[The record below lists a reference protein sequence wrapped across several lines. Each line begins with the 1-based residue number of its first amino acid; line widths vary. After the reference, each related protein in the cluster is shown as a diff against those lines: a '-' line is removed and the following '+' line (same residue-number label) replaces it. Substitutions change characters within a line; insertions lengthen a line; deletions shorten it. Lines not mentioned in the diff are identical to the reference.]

1 MVHLF
6 HDLPMGNDDFTQV
19 NAIIEIP
26 KDSYVKYEFDKELN
40 TIMVDRIG
48 KTPIAYNF
56 NYGFIPQSHNEDD
69 GDPLDVIVLS
79 RFPFV
84 PGCVVPCRVV
94 GWLKMID
101 SGEYDYKV
109 LAVADDKYYDHVQD
123 IEDVHTK
130 EKEDIYYFMQH
141 YKDLHNKT
149 IVLEGWDNKATA
161 IEVLKDC
168 KSQYK
173 VKYNK

>member
-1 MVHLF
+1 
-6 HDLPMGNDDFTQV
+6 MGNDDFTQV

-94 GWLKMID
+94 G
-101 SGEYDYKV
+101 
-109 LAVADDKYYDHVQD
+109 
-123 IEDVHTK
+123 
-130 EKEDIYYFMQH
+130 
-141 YKDLHNKT
+141 
-149 IVLEGWDNKATA
+149 
-161 IEVLKDC
+161 
-168 KSQYK
+168 
-173 VKYNK
+173 